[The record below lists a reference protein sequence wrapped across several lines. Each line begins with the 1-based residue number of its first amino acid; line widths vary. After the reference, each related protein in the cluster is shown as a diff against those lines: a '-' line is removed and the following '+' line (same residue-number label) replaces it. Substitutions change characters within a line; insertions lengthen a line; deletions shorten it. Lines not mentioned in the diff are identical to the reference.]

1 MKKVPAAL
9 LIALV
14 VLLAGSLT
22 TALFALEAHL
32 AFRNL
37 IAPNVSVAGIDLTGL
52 DVLAASSTLQKA
64 YDTMINNGITVTVNG
79 EMQTLTLFASS
90 DNSDVAYNLIDWDP
104 NAAAKEALNIGHSSN
119 IVIDSASILYYKLF
133 GAKSFTA
140 DVTVNTDRLKEAILA
155 AFPQAQI
162 PAAATDFSVALSRSK
177 KPTVTVKLGEDG
189 QTLDLSTMARTVR
202 VDAIDLVLKP
212 LNISTIP
219 LLPSISQADAETLIP
234 AAVAAVLAAP
244 YTVTGTDTTGE
255 VQTWNVSQ
263 KTITDWIV
271 PTQKA
276 GLGYMV
282 ALQPEKMVKFLTSL
296 HTTID
301 VSSQNARFTIDG
313 GKVSEF
319 QGSKDGNVIDD
330 DAFFLAFVSAL
341 GTATAE
347 NPISIVTR
355 TEIAS
360 VTTENVNSLG
370 ITEVVGE
377 AITTFPHSTANR
389 AQNIKHGAEKLNG
402 ILVAP
407 GETVSTLA
415 LLRPF
420 TLEDGYVSELV
431 IKGDE
436 IKAEVGGGLCQL
448 GTTMFRS
455 VMATGLEVVDRRN
468 HSLAISY
475 YDDLTNGNPGTDATL
490 YDPAP
495 DFKFKNDMPTYVLL
509 ITTFSIEDHSVTFT
523 FWGTKDGR
531 SGSYTPPEVLTKIP
545 VGSTQYKDTATLRA
559 GTEQCQNA
567 FPGYTTTFDYNITYA
582 DGTTK
587 TVPFLSSYR
596 ALPKIC
602 LRGTASA
609 VASVDASLSLASE
622 ATRQ

>member
-22 TALFALEAHL
+22 TALFALQAHL
-32 AFRNL
+32 TYRNVVV
-37 IAPNVSVAGIDLTGL
+37 PNVRVAGIDLTGMDL
-52 DVLAASSTLQKA
+52 LAASSTLQKA

-79 EMQTLTLFASS
+79 ETQTLSLFASS

-104 NAAAKEALNIGHSSN
+104 NAAAKEALSVGHNTN
-119 IVIDSASILYYKLF
+119 IVLDSVSTLYYELF

-140 DVTVNTDRLKEAILA
+140 GVTVNTDRLKESILA
-155 AFPQAQI
+155 AFPSAQI
-162 PAAATDFSVALSRSK
+162 PAASTDFTVAFSRSK
-177 KPTVTVKLGEDG
+177 QPTITVKLGDDG
-189 QTLDLSTMARTVR
+189 QTLNLGTMAHDVR
-202 VDAIDLVLKP
+202 IDASDLALKP
-212 LNISTIP
+212 LLIETTP
-219 LLPSISQADAETLIP
+219 LSPFMSQESAETLIP
-234 AAVAAVLAAP
+234 QATAAILAAP
-244 YTVTGTDTTGE
+244 YTISGTDNTGE
-255 VQTWNVSQ
+255 IQTWSVSA
-263 KTITDWIV
+263 KTIADWIV
-271 PTQKA
+271 PSQKA
-276 GLGYMV
+276 GSGYVV
-282 ALQPEKMVKFLTSL
+282 ALQPEKMVKFLTEL
-296 HTTID
+296 HTAID
-301 VSSQNARFTIDG
+301 ISSQNARFTIDG
-313 GKVSEF
+313 GKVNEF
-319 QGSKDGNVIDD
+319 QGSKDGNVVDD
-330 DAFFLAFVSAL
+330 DAFFLAFESAL
-341 GTATAE
+341 GTTTADA
-347 NPISIVTR
+347 PILVNTR
-355 TEIAS
+355 AEIAS

-370 ITEVVGE
+370 ITEIVGE
-377 AITTFPHSTANR
+377 ATTTFPHSTANR

-407 GETVSTLA
+407 GETVSTLS

-420 TLEDGYVSELV
+420 TLDDGYVSELV

-448 GTTMFRS
+448 GTTLFRS

-475 YDDLTNGNPGTDATL
+475 YNDATNGNPGTDATL

-509 ITTFSIEDHSVTFT
+509 ITTFSIETHSVTFT

-531 SGSYTPPEVLTKIP
+531 SGSYTPPEVLTRIP
-545 VGSTQYKDTATLRA
+545 VGATQYKDTATLPA
-559 GTEQCQNA
+559 GTEQCQNV
-567 FPGYTTTFDYNITYA
+567 FPGYTTTFDYNVTYA

-602 LRGTASA
+602 LRGTATVIASA
-609 VASVDASLSLASE
+609 DTVPVSTDS
-622 ATRQ
+622 ATH